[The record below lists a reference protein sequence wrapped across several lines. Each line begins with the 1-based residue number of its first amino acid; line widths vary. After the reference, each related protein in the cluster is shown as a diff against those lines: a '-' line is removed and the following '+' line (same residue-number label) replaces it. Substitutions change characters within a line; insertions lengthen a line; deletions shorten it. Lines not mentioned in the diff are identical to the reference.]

1 MKKFFKII
9 LMVLLATILIALGY
23 IFITFPPVL
32 SGMAAKTMCSC
43 IFVMGRDQQSVID
56 KEFQVFPGMSSTS
69 IEITSDSTVTATV
82 FWKSSK
88 AIFRKGLG
96 CILLAEQSEEDI
108 RAQRVILPPLPASQD
123 TIAWPLGE
131 VLDSVPGNIKQDL
144 IEQTL
149 DEAFEESDP
158 ERPLN
163 THAVV
168 VVYDGRIIGERYA
181 EGLDKNSR
189 IMGWSMTKSIT

>member
-43 IFVMGRDQQSVID
+43 IFVMGREQQSVID

-108 RAQRVILPPLPASQD
+108 RAQRVILPPPPAAQD

-131 VLDSVPGNIKQDL
+131 VLRFCSWQHKARSN
-144 IEQTL
+144 
-149 DEAFEESDP
+149 
-158 ERPLN
+158 
-163 THAVV
+163 
-168 VVYDGRIIGERYA
+168 
-181 EGLDKNSR
+181 
-189 IMGWSMTKSIT
+189 

>member
-32 SGMAAKTMCSC
+32 AGMAAKTMCSC
-43 IFVMGRDQQSVID
+43 IFVMGRDQQSVMD
-56 KEFQVFPGMSSTS
+56 KEFQVFPGMSSAS

-96 CILLAEQSEEDI
+96 CILLAEQSEEDSTCS
-108 RAQRVILPPLPASQD
+108 ACNPSATAGSSGYYCLA
-123 TIAWPLGE
+123 
-131 VLDSVPGNIKQDL
+131 
-144 IEQTL
+144 
-149 DEAFEESDP
+149 
-158 ERPLN
+158 
-163 THAVV
+163 
-168 VVYDGRIIGERYA
+168 IGG
-181 EGLDKNSR
+181 GLRFCSR
-189 IMGWSMTKSIT
+189 QHKARSN